1 MSSVPW
7 TSLLA
12 TAGAGT
18 LLGYAL
24 ATTQWRGAAT
34 STSSLS
40 RQAALEQEDDSGEDD
55 EEYEDC
61 KMVLVV
67 RQDLKMGKGKIA
79 AQCCHAAVGVVMDL
93 CEEPAGYSLMMQW
106 EANGATKVAVKA
118 ETEAVL
124 LDVERRCGEA
134 GIPSFMVID
143 AGRTQIA
150 PNSRTVLAVGPAPT
164 ALVDSVTGDLK
175 LL

>member
-1 MSSVPW
+1 M
-7 TSLLA
+7 
-12 TAGAGT
+12 
-18 LLGYAL
+18 
-24 ATTQWRGAAT
+24 
-34 STSSLS
+34 
-40 RQAALEQEDDSGEDD
+40 
-55 EEYEDC
+55 
-61 KMVLVV
+61 LVA
-67 RQDLKMGKGKIA
+67 D
-79 AQCCHAAVGVVMDL
+79 GVVPL
-93 CEEPAGYSLMMQW
+93 RQ